1 MLLVAAAFKGYA
13 IKAQDGKIGV
23 VADFLFDDRS
33 WKLRWLVIDTGS
45 WLSARKVLV
54 HPSAIVKSDY
64 DREELAVALTMTQV
78 EESPDISADAP
89 VSRQMELSLYD
100 YYGWNPIW
108 GGGGLLAT
116 GDGIGAG
123 AIGSPLSS
131 PPFFTAN
138 TASSSEED
146 EHLDPHLRSVSAVIG
161 YHVHAT
167 DGTIGH
173 IENLLIDDKA
183 WAVQY
188 MIIDTK
194 NWWPG
199 QHVLL
204 SPYAVSGVSW
214 EDREIRLNVLR
225 EKVKTAPPW
234 NPDAMIEQ
242 AYAEGLH
249 HHYNWPGQSLY

>member
-1 MLLVAAAFKGYA
+1 
-13 IKAQDGKIGV
+13 
-23 VADFLFDDRS
+23 
-33 WKLRWLVIDTGS
+33 
-45 WLSARKVLV
+45 
-54 HPSAIVKSDY
+54 
-64 DREELAVALTMTQV
+64 
-78 EESPDISADAP
+78 
-89 VSRQMELSLYD
+89 MELSLYD